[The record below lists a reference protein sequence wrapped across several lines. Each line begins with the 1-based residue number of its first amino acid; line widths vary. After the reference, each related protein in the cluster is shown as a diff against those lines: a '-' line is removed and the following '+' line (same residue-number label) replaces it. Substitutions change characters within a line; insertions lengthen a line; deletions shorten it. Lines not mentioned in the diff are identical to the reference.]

1 VNELL
6 ESPDLELQELHHAV
20 AQVHSMMAE
29 SWFHE
34 MALTDVGDHLEQ
46 LSRLLEEAGLGGA

>member
-1 VNELL
+1 MNELL
-6 ESPDLELQELHHAV
+6 ETADVELLDLHHAV
-20 AQVHSMMAE
+20 AEVQSVMAE

-34 MALTDVGDHLEQ
+34 MALTDVGEHLEQ